1 MSFGIVISLIV
12 FVLVIALGIPLGW
25 GFLGSTIVGLWGLEE
40 SLSFTAGTF
49 YHAINNYVLMG
60 IAFFIFA
67 GSLIAQAGLAD
78 RIVRFSYAL
87 VGKVRGGLIIVGIV
101 ASVIMGALT
110 GSSLPV
116 ISALIPLLV
125 PQLERYGYNRVYTT
139 SVLCSC
145 SFLGYLIPPSVP
157 AMIYCLIAQ
166 QSVAALFLSTVIPG
180 LLLAFGY
187 GVVNYFICDKY
198 IDESKAPPALEPHLR
213 RKELF
218 ASTWAAIPALG
229 CPAVILVGIYG
240 GFFTP
245 NEAGAIG
252 VVYSI
257 IVGFLVYG
265 DLTMKRFWAAILG
278 SIITVG
284 MIDLMMATG
293 TVFTRLMIREGVAQT
308 VASGILGIFDSK
320 TMILLAMNAFLLL
333 LGMFIDG
340 TPILILAVPMIL
352 PLIKQIDVN
361 LVQLGAII
369 IVNVGLGVVT
379 PPFAISMFVGA
390 KLADV
395 KYVQLIKP
403 MMIFLFLVGIPVLL
417 LTTFIP
423 ALSCWLPTV
432 LLGIETVGP
441 W

>member
-278 SIITVG
+278 SIMTVG

-320 TMILLAMNAFLLL
+320 VMILLAMNAFLLL

-403 MMIFLFLVGIPVLL
+403 MMVFLFLVGIPILL

>member
-1 MSFGIVISLIV
+1 MSFGIVLALIV
-12 FVLVIALGIPLGW
+12 FVLVIAVGVPLGW
-25 GFLGSTIVGLWGLEE
+25 GFLGSTIAGLWGLEE

-49 YHAINNYVLMG
+49 YHSINNYVLMG

-67 GSLIAQAGLAD
+67 GALIAQAGLAD

-125 PQLERYGYNRVYTT
+125 PQLERYGYDRVYTT
-139 SVLCSC
+139 AVLCSC

-198 IDESKAPPALEPHLR
+198 IDESKAPPALEPALR
-213 RKELF
+213 RKELM

-229 CPAVILVGIYG
+229 CPAVILIGIYG

-252 VVYSI
+252 VVYSVV
-257 IVGFLVYG
+257 VGFFIYR
-265 DLTMKRFWAAILG
+265 DLTLKRFWVAILG
-278 SIITVG
+278 SIMTVG

-320 TMILLAMNAFLLL
+320 VMVLLAMNAFLLL

-390 KLADV
+390 KLSDV
-395 KYVQLIKP
+395 RYVQLIKP
-403 MMIFLFLVGIPVLL
+403 MMIFLFCVGIPVLL

>member
-265 DLTMKRFWAAILG
+265 DLTMKRFWAAIMG
-278 SIITVG
+278 SIMTVG

-320 TMILLAMNAFLLL
+320 VMILLAMNAFLLL

>member
-278 SIITVG
+278 SIMTVG

-403 MMIFLFLVGIPVLL
+403 MMVFLFLVGIPILL

>member
-1 MSFGIVISLIV
+1 MEFGIIAALAV
-12 FVLVIALGIPLGW
+12 FVLVIAVGIPLGW
-25 GFLGSTIVGLWGLEE
+25 GFLSSTIIGLWGLDQ
-40 SLSFTAGTF
+40 SLGFIAGTF
-49 YHAINNYVLMG
+49 YHSINNYILMG

-67 GSLIAQAGLAD
+67 GSLIAQAGLAE

-87 VGKVRGGLIIVGIV
+87 VGKLRGGLIVVAII

-166 QSVAALFLSTVIPG
+166 QSVAAMFLATVFPG
-180 LLLAFGY
+180 LLLAAGY
-187 GVVNYFICDKY
+187 IIVNHFICLKY
-198 IDESKAPPALEPHLR
+198 IDESKNPPLLEPTLR

-218 ASTWAAIPALG
+218 SATWSAIPALG
-229 CPAVILVGIYG
+229 APGIILAGIYG

-252 VVYSI
+252 VVYCLF
-257 IVGFLVYG
+257 VGFLIYH
-265 DLTMKRFWAAILG
+265 DLTMKRFWEAIYTAVL
-278 SIITVG
+278 TVG
-284 MIDLMMATG
+284 MINLMIATG
-293 TVFTRLMIREGVAQT
+293 TVFTRLLIREGVAQT
-308 VASGILGIFDSK
+308 VAALVLGLFESK
-320 TMILLAMNAFLLL
+320 VMILIMMNVFLLI

-340 TPILILAVPMIL
+340 APIMILAVPIIL
-352 PLIKQIDVN
+352 PLIRQLDVN
-361 LVQLGAII
+361 LIQLGAIV
-369 IVNVGLGVVT
+369 IVNIGLGVVT

-390 KLADV
+390 RLADV
-395 KYVQLIKP
+395 KYIQLVKP
-403 MMIFLFLVGIPVLL
+403 MMLFLLFVGVPVLL
-417 LTTFIP
+417 LTTFVP

-432 LLGIETVGP
+432 MLGIETVGP

>member
-25 GFLGSTIVGLWGLEE
+25 DFLGSTIVGLWGLEE

-278 SIITVG
+278 SIMTVG

-320 TMILLAMNAFLLL
+320 VMILLAMNAFLLL

-403 MMIFLFLVGIPVLL
+403 MMVFLFLVGIPILL

>member
-198 IDESKAPPALEPHLR
+198 IDESKAPPALEPHL
-213 RKELF
+213 
-218 ASTWAAIPALG
+218 
-229 CPAVILVGIYG
+229 
-240 GFFTP
+240 
-245 NEAGAIG
+245 
-252 VVYSI
+252 
-257 IVGFLVYG
+257 
-265 DLTMKRFWAAILG
+265 
-278 SIITVG
+278 
-284 MIDLMMATG
+284 
-293 TVFTRLMIREGVAQT
+293 
-308 VASGILGIFDSK
+308 
-320 TMILLAMNAFLLL
+320 
-333 LGMFIDG
+333 
-340 TPILILAVPMIL
+340 
-352 PLIKQIDVN
+352 
-361 LVQLGAII
+361 
-369 IVNVGLGVVT
+369 
-379 PPFAISMFVGA
+379 
-390 KLADV
+390 
-395 KYVQLIKP
+395 
-403 MMIFLFLVGIPVLL
+403 
-417 LTTFIP
+417 
-423 ALSCWLPTV
+423 
-432 LLGIETVGP
+432 
-441 W
+441 

>member
-1 MSFGIVISLIV
+1 MDFGIVLALVV
-12 FVLVIALGIPLGW
+12 FVLVIAVGIPLGW
-25 GFLGSTIVGLWGLEE
+25 GFLGSTIMGLWGLDE
-40 SLSFTAGTF
+40 SLGFIAGTF
-49 YHAINNYVLMG
+49 YHSINNYVLMG

-67 GSLIAQAGLAD
+67 GALIAQAGLAD

-87 VGKVRGGLIIVGIV
+87 VGKMRGGLIVVGIV

-166 QSVAALFLSTVIPG
+166 QSVAALFLSTVFPG
-180 LLLAFGY
+180 LILAFGY
-187 GVVNYFICDKY
+187 AVVNYFICGKY
-198 IDESKAPPALEPHLR
+198 IDESKAPPALEPVQR
-213 RKELF
+213 RKERL
-218 ASTWAAIPALG
+218 AATWAAIPALG
-229 CPAVILVGIYG
+229 APGVILVGIYG

-245 NEAGAIG
+245 NEAGAVG

-257 IVGFLVYG
+257 LVGFLVYR
-265 DLTMKRFWAAILG
+265 DLTMKRLWAAIFG
-278 SIITVG
+278 SIMTVG
-284 MIDLMMATG
+284 MIDLMIATG
-293 TVFTRLMIREGVAQT
+293 TVFTRLLIREGVAQT
-308 VASGILGIFDSK
+308 VASGILGLFQNK
-320 TMILLAMNAFLLL
+320 VLVLLAMNAFLLI

-352 PLIKQIDVN
+352 PLIKQLDVN
-361 LVQLGAII
+361 LVQLGAIV

-379 PPFAISMFVGA
+379 PPFAISMFVGS

-395 KYVQLIKP
+395 KYVELIKP

-417 LTTFIP
+417 LTTFVP
-423 ALSCWLPTV
+423 AISCWLPTV
-432 LLGIETVGP
+432 LLGIDTVGP

>member
-1 MSFGIVISLIV
+1 MEFGIIAALFV
-12 FVLVIALGIPLGW
+12 FILVIVLGVPLGW
-25 GFLGSTIVGLWGLEE
+25 GFLASTLSGLWGLDD
-40 SLSFTAGTF
+40 SFGFTAGTF

-60 IAFFIFA
+60 VAFFIFA
-67 GSLIAQAGLAD
+67 GALIAQAGLAD

-87 VGKVRGGLIIVGIV
+87 VGRMKGGLIVVAIV
-101 ASVIMGALT
+101 AALIMGALT

-125 PQLERYGYNRVYTT
+125 PQLEKYGYSRVYTT
-139 SVLCSC
+139 AVLCSC

-166 QSVAALFLSTVIPG
+166 QSVAAMFLSTVGPG
-180 LLLAFGY
+180 LMLALGY
-187 GVVNYFICDKY
+187 GILNRFICDKY
-198 IDESKAPPALEPHLR
+198 IDESKTPPPLEPAIRL
-213 RKELF
+213 KEL
-218 ASTWAAIPALG
+218 ANSTWCAIPALG
-229 CPAVILVGIYG
+229 APGVILIGIYG

-252 VVYSI
+252 VAYSLM
-257 IVGFLVYG
+257 VGFFVYR
-265 DLTMKRFWAAILG
+265 DLTKERLWTAIYSTLL
-278 SIITVG
+278 TVG
-284 MIDLMMATG
+284 MINLMIATG
-293 TVFTRLMIREGVAQT
+293 TVFTRLMIREGVAQA
-308 VASGILGIFDSK
+308 VASGLLGFFDSK
-320 TMILLAMNAFLLL
+320 TMILLTMNLFLLI

-352 PLIKQIDVN
+352 PLIKEIDVN
-361 LVQLGAII
+361 LVHLGAIV

-379 PPFAISMFVGA
+379 PPFAISMFVGS

-395 KYVQLIKP
+395 KYAALLKP
-403 MMIFLFLVGIPVLL
+403 MMLFLLLVGIPVLL

-432 LLGIETVGP
+432 LLGPDVVGR